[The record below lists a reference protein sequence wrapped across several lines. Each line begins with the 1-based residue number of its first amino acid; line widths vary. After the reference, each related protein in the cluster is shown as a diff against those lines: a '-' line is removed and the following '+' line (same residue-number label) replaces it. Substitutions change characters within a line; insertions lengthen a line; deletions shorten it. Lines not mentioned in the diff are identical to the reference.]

1 MFEFI
6 ILASHRKANCRKYW
20 RVLMPAI
27 AINRLSAQSD
37 DIACKRLTLPQ
48 SLIIDDV
55 YLRQHGENMAH
66 KQPAL
71 LIGGRWIPAAEG
83 RTRDIVNPATGEII
97 STVAEGTHVDV
108 DRAVE
113 AAKEAFEAWGKT
125 SPRERSQ
132 LISEFADRV
141 EARKEELIQQEALNG
156 GKPLFGARWE
166 IEDFV
171 IDGLKYFAGAAR
183 QLDGIAAADYLPG
196 RTSYLRREPLGV
208 VAGIV
213 PWNYPA
219 EIAAWKIGPVLA
231 AGNTLVLKPSE
242 GTPLSAL
249 ILAEIAAEC
258 FPPGVVNLV
267 LGDGQVGAAMA
278 SHPDIAAISV
288 TGSERT
294 GVAVAESAA
303 RNLKHVDLELGG
315 NAPVIVF
322 PDADLD
328 LLIETLRMGTFYNS
342 GQDCTAAT
350 RLLVH
355 SAVYEQFIGAVKN
368 LAESIIYGDPLADGN
383 DDVEMGPLA
392 SEAQRNRV
400 DEFVR
405 RAVEGGARV
414 ITGGAKA
421 EGAGYFYLPTIIDN
435 VQQTDEIVQEEV
447 FGPLMTVQSFEIEED
462 AIRLGNN
469 VRQGL
474 SASVWTRD
482 LGTAT
487 RVSNSLQFGTVW
499 VNEHLPLVSE
509 MPHSGHKMSGYG
521 HSMSK
526 YNLEQYSKVKHVMVR
541 HEL

>member
-1 MFEFI
+1 M
-6 ILASHRKANCRKYW
+6 
-20 RVLMPAI
+20 
-27 AINRLSAQSD
+27 AQ
-37 DIACKRLTLPQ
+37 K
-48 SLIIDDV
+48 
-55 YLRQHGENMAH
+55 H
-66 KQPAL
+66 PAL
-71 LIGGRWIPAAEG
+71 LIGGEWVAPVEG
-83 RTRDIVNPATGEII
+83 GTREIVNPATGEII
-97 STVAEGTHVDV
+97 AEVAEGSGADV
-108 DRAVE
+108 DRAVA
-113 AAKEAFEAWGKT
+113 AAKQAFESWGRT
-125 SPRERSQ
+125 SPRERSR
-132 LISEFADRV
+132 LLSEFADRV
-141 EARKEELIQQEALNG
+141 ESRKEELIQQEALNG

-183 QLDGIAAADYLPG
+183 QLDGVASADYLPG
-196 RTSYLRREPLGV
+196 RTSSLRREPLGV

-249 ILAEIAAEC
+249 ILAEIASEC

-267 LGDGQVGAAMA
+267 LGDGEVGAAMA
-278 SHPDIAAISV
+278 EHPDIAGISV

-294 GVAVAESAA
+294 GVAVAEKAA

-315 NAPVIVF
+315 NAPVVVF
-322 PDADLD
+322 PDANLD
-328 LLIETLRMGTFYNS
+328 LLIETLRMGTFYNA

-355 SAVYEQFIGAVKN
+355 TSVYDDFITAAEK
-368 LAESIIYGDPLADGN
+368 LAASIVYGDPLAAGN
-383 DDVEMGPLA
+383 SDVEMGPLA
-392 SEAQRNRV
+392 SEAQRERV
-400 DEFVR
+400 ERFVR
-405 RAVEGGARV
+405 NAVENGARV
-414 ITGGAKA
+414 VTGGAKA
-421 EGAGYFYLPTIIDN
+421 DGPGFFYQPTIIDQ
-435 VQQTDEIVQEEV
+435 VQQDDEIVQEEV
-447 FGPLMTVQSFEIEED
+447 FGPLMTVQRFDTEEE
-462 AIRLGNN
+462 AVSLGNG

-487 RVSNSLQFGTVW
+487 RVSNALRFGTVW

-509 MPHSGHKMSGYG
+509 LPHSGHKMSGYG

-526 YNLEQYSKVKHVMVR
+526 YNLEQYTNTKHVMVR
-541 HEL
+541 HDI